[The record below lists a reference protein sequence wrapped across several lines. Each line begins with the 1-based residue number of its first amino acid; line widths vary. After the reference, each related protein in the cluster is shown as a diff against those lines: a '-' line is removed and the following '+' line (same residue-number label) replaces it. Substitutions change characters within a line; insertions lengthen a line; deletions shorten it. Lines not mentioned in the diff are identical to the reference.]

1 MLAERYTAQAP
12 DPQVTLDLFRG
23 EWSSRIPLAFASTG
37 HAALFNDE
45 RITWLINQD
54 QSYRDKTALELGPL
68 EAGHTYMLERT
79 GYQIEAVEANSHAF
93 LKCLIVKELLGLRS
107 QFLFGDLN
115 EHLKTS
121 DSVGLCVA
129 SGVLYHQLDPIR
141 TLQLI
146 AAKAER
152 LFLWTHYY
160 DSDLCTGAL
169 FSHPEIPKAAPF
181 PHTLY
186 PRSYN
191 QALEWD
197 GFCGGPA
204 PMANWLSRADLLRAV
219 EHCGFPIKAAAFDH
233 PTHQNGPCLAPYAI
247 RQNRTPTPARAD

>member
-1 MLAERYTAQAP
+1 MLAERYTSQAP
-12 DPQVTLDLFRG
+12 DPQVTLDIFRG
-23 EWSSRIPLAFASTG
+23 EWSSQVPVPGTCTG

-45 RITWLINQD
+45 RITWLIEQD
-54 QSYRDKTALELGPL
+54 QSYRDKAALELGPL
-68 EAGHTYMLERT
+68 EAGHTYMLERA
-79 GYQIEAVEANSHAF
+79 GYDVTAVEANNRAF

-115 EHLKTS
+115 EYLKTTEQ
-121 DSVGLCVA
+121 VGLIVA
-129 SGVLYHQLDPIR
+129 SGILYHQLDPIR

-186 PRSYN
+186 PRSYL
-191 QALEWD
+191 QALDWD

-204 PMANWLSRADLLRAV
+204 PSANWLSRADLLSALDYV
-219 EHCGFPIKAAAFDH
+219 GFEVQATAFDH
-233 PTHQNGPCLAPYAI
+233 PTHQNGPCLAIYAT
-247 RQNRTPTPARAD
+247 RKNR

>member
-1 MLAERYTAQAP
+1 MFSDRYTAQAP
-12 DPQVTLDLFRG
+12 SAQGTLDLFEN
-23 EWSSRIPLAFASTG
+23 EWSSRVPVAFASTG
-37 HAALFNDE
+37 HADLFNDA
-45 RITWLINQD
+45 RITWLVEQD
-54 QSYRDKTALELGPL
+54 AQYEDKTALELGPL

-93 LKCLIVKELLGLRS
+93 LKCLIVKELLGLKSR
-107 QFLFGDLN
+107 FLYGDLN
-115 EHLKTS
+115 EHLKTTEP
-121 DSVGLCVA
+121 VGLCVA

-146 AAKAER
+146 ATKAER

-160 DSDLCTGAL
+160 DPNLCTSAL
-169 FSHPEIPKAAPF
+169 FSHQETPKTTPF

-186 PRSYN
+186 PRSYL

-219 EHCGFPIKAAAFDH
+219 EHCGFQIKAAAFDH
-233 PTHQNGPCLAPYAI
+233 PAHQNGPCLALYAI
-247 RQNRTPTPARAD
+247 RKNP

>member
-1 MLAERYTAQAP
+1 MFSDRYTAQAP
-12 DPQVTLDLFRG
+12 SAQSTLDLFEN
-23 EWSSRIPLAFASTG
+23 EWSSQVPVPGTCTG
-37 HAALFNDE
+37 HADLFNDE
-45 RITWLINQD
+45 RITWLIEQD
-54 QSYRDKTALELGPL
+54 AQYADKTALELGPL
-68 EAGHTYMLERT
+68 EAGHTYMLERN
-79 GYQIEAVEANSHAF
+79 GYQIEAVEGNSRAF
-93 LKCLIVKELLGLRS
+93 LKCLVVKELLGLRS
-107 QFLFGDLN
+107 RFLYGDLN

-160 DSDLCTGAL
+160 DPNLCTGAL
-169 FSHPEIPKAAPF
+169 FSHPETPKTTPF

-186 PRSYN
+186 PRSYL
-191 QALEWD
+191 QALEWE

-204 PMANWLSRADLLRAV
+204 SMANWLSRADLLRALD
-219 EHCGFPIKAAAFDH
+219 HCGFQIHAAAFDH
-233 PTHQNGPCLAPYAI
+233 PTHQNGPCLAIYAI
-247 RQNRTPTPARAD
+247 RTQAGKNL

>member
-12 DPQVTLDLFRG
+12 DPQVTLDLFQG
-23 EWSSRIPLAFASTG
+23 EWSSQVPVPGTCTG
-37 HAALFNDE
+37 HAALFRDG
-45 RITWLINQD
+45 RIAWLIEQD
-54 QSYRDKTALELGPL
+54 QSYRDKAALELGPL
-68 EAGHTYMLERT
+68 EAGHTYMLERA
-79 GYQIEAVEANSHAF
+79 GYAVTAVEANNRAF

-115 EHLKTS
+115 EHLKIS

-160 DSDLCTGAL
+160 DPQLCTGKL
-169 FSHPEIPKAAPF
+169 FRHPETPKTAPF

-186 PRSYN
+186 PRSYE

-204 PMANWLSRADLLRAV
+204 PTANWLSRADLLTAIDHV
-219 EHCGFPIKAAAFDH
+219 GFEVKATAFDH
-233 PTHQNGPCLAPYAI
+233 PTHQNGPCLTLYA
-247 RQNRTPTPARAD
+247 ARKNL